1 MAREVRISARCANVS
16 WRDNSEKAMV
26 TTSENLIILVL
37 VAAIAVLIGVLLGVG
52 LSGVFEFWERKRSEG
67 GLNRELFRVWRGSVA
82 QSLNLE
88 INGKVYAD
96 VEPLSVGEFRELLG
110 YIRELLAWLGIRSG
124 DMLAEMPDS
133 AQAAILGDR
142 AGTEIAM
149 ETDQSVLPGDEVYSP
164 TSSIAIGESSASE
177 PPLGSLQ
184 QEETDR
190 DKVKPVGIFRTMLGF
205 GVKKK
210 TTEVVPPMSLS
221 EQINEILQEKLGAAN
236 LDDRK
241 IYILEEPERGV
252 VVVIGEDEYE
262 GVEQVPDEQIK
273 TLIQESVGEWESR
286 SGNNP
291 W

>member
-210 TTEVVPPMSLS
+210 STAVVPPMSLS

-241 IYILEEPERGV
+241 IYLLEEPERGV